1 VATILYSL
9 SGEGRGHCTRVRAV
23 VERLRERH
31 RVVLFAPGQAYEP
44 LQKAFARSEVAV
56 RHLRGLRFRYGAS
69 GVLAPLATASG
80 ALAYLRKMPG
90 TLAYLDAHLRRERPD
105 LCITDFEPALPR
117 AARRLGIPFVSL
129 DHQHFLTVN
138 DLSSLPPRLRAAAWG
153 MSLVVRAYYTGQAA
167 TVVSSFCAPPLRPGL
182 RNVHQVGPLLRP
194 ELRRSL
200 PRREGFLLVYLRR
213 GGMEGVLAALR
224 RLGLEA
230 RVYGAGERPPEGRL
244 TFHPIGESGF
254 LADLASCEALVTTA
268 GNQVV
273 GESLFLGKP
282 VLALP
287 EPGNFEQAIN
297 AHFLRLGGAGD
308 WADPR
313 RLTPGSVE
321 AFLNALPLYRDRIGL
336 EARDGTQAAVDLIER
351 QLAREPVSSPS
362 RETPRPD
369 GPVPA

>member
-1 VATILYSL
+1 MATILYSL

-44 LQKAFARSEVAV
+44 LREAFARSEVPV
-56 RHLRGLRFRYGAS
+56 HRLRGLRFRYGAS
-69 GVLAPLATASG
+69 GGLAPLGTAAG
-80 ALAYLRKMPG
+80 ALAYIRKLNG
-90 TLAYLDAHLRRERPD
+90 TLAFLDAHLKRERPD

-138 DLSSLPPRLRAAAWG
+138 DLSSLPSGLRAAAWG
-153 MSLVVRAYYTGQAA
+153 MSLVVRAYYQGQAA

-194 ELRRSL
+194 ELRRVL

-213 GGMEGVLAALR
+213 GGMEGVLSALR
-224 RLGLEA
+224 RLGLDA
-230 RVYGAGERPPEGRL
+230 RVYGAGERPPEDRL
-244 TFHPIGESGF
+244 TFRPIGESGF
-254 LADLASCEALVTTA
+254 LADLAACEALITTA

-313 RLTPGSVE
+313 SLTSRRVE
-321 AFLNALPLYRDRIGL
+321 TFLNALPLYRDRIGS

-351 QLAREPVSSPS
+351 QLAGNLVSSPS
-362 RETPRPD
+362 RGTPRPD